1 MPMTNQKQPGD
12 TLGALGE
19 GGEILKDDRLA
30 ATASAYLDGQLSG
43 EELAEFEALLQN
55 NKALAREVRDLRN
68 IELQLMKMGS
78 DILSEPVPETLL
90 DAFSRLN
97 SR

>member
-1 MPMTNQKQPGD
+1 MTNQKQPGD
-12 TLGALGE
+12 TLGARGE
-19 GGEILKDDRLA
+19 GAEILEDDRLA

-43 EELAEFEALLQN
+43 EELAEFETLLQN
-55 NKALAREVRDLRN
+55 DKALAREVQDMRN
-68 IELQLMKMGS
+68 IELQLMKIGA

-90 DAFSRLN
+90 DAFSQLK